1 MDTISVL
8 GGLSQEI
15 ADQQQNMTL
24 QLDTSAAESVDYTQY
39 YLDGLAESVENI
51 FSAIIVGGIDRTN
64 VELLR
69 QKHEV
74 YKQALVKFKS
84 MYSRNVFTNE
94 YAFFHSVL
102 SSLKIP
108 VFSWAQLDV
117 IINNSADSILT
128 SERIDLSGFATFN
141 GVASTDEEKLEAF
154 KFLVKQKFELLS
166 NKAVTIEEFDSACKI
181 YNTCYKED
189 EMTKLVNDMAIIM
202 TSGLSKKVGPGRKRI
217 WKGADDVQEYYR
229 HKKAE
234 IDSIEAMEG
243 KIRSVVIG
251 EKWLSEQLEN
261 KKTEDSEPLI
271 DTGIAEIDSI
281 HGPLHRGNMFEAL
294 GPTKGGKTTIISY
307 MVDRCLAAGL
317 NVAVW
322 PLEGTKEEWIA
333 GLEAAMI
340 RKQGRLNVNKKDILE
355 KNFATDED
363 YQLYVAA
370 ETELALG
377 EGRGHLSFI
386 EGICYVEDMIDT
398 LTDHYNKDNAFDVI
412 VIDSP
417 LLALSNTGKSKPD
430 RIGECF
436 TILKNFIN
444 NKLPRKALALVT
456 AQLKQS
462 IIDELRA
469 NPQMEIPET
478 AGGESAETIRTPD
491 YVICLVST
499 KEERQNKL
507 AKLHDV
513 AVRHTAPFKP
523 FYLRAEFGCCH
534 FYSDPGLNAI

>member
-1 MDTISVL
+1 MDAIEA
-8 GGLSQEI
+8 LSELSKNLE
-15 ADQQQNMTL
+15 QQQNPVVQSDQVVEPQDE
-24 QLDTSAAESVDYTQY
+24 QLYV
-39 YLDGLAESVENI
+39 DGLAESVENI
-51 FSAIIVGGIDRTN
+51 FSAVIVGGIDRTN
-64 VELLR
+64 TELLR
-69 QKHEV
+69 KKHEV
-74 YKQALVKFKS
+74 FKQAQAKFKS
-84 MYSRNVFTNE
+84 MYSQNVFTNE
-94 YAFFHSVL
+94 YAFLHSVL

-108 VFSWAQLDV
+108 VFSWAQLDI
-117 IINNSADSILT
+117 IINNSADDILT
-128 SERIDLSGFATFN
+128 SERIDLSNFAMFN

-154 KFLVKQKFELLS
+154 KYLVKQKFELLS
-166 NKAVTIEEFDSACKI
+166 NKAVTLEEFESACKI

-189 EMTKLVNDMAIIM
+189 EMMKLVNDMAIIM
-202 TSGLSKKVGPGRKRI
+202 TSGLSKKVGRGRKRI
-217 WKGADDVQEYYR
+217 WKGADDAQEYYR
-229 HKKAE
+229 RRKTE
-234 IDSIEAMEG
+234 IDSIEDTSE
-243 KIRSVVIG
+243 KVRSTVVN
-251 EKWLSEQLEN
+251 EKWLSERLAN
-261 KKTEDSEPLI
+261 KSTEDSEPMI
-271 DTGIAEIDSI
+271 DTGIIEMDSV
-281 HGPLHRGNMFEAL
+281 HGSLHRGNMLEFL
-294 GPTKGGKTTIISY
+294 GPTKGGKTTMTTY

-317 NVAVW
+317 NVAIW
-322 PLEGTKEEWIA
+322 PLEGTAEEWTA
-333 GLEAAMI
+333 GIEAAMI

-417 LLALSNTGKSKPD
+417 LLALSNTGKPKAE

-491 YVICLVST
+491 YVVCLVST
-499 KEERQNKL
+499 KEERRNKL

-513 AVRHTAPFKP
+513 AVRHTEAFKP
-523 FYLRAEFGCCH
+523 FYLRAEFGCCY
-534 FYSDPGLNAI
+534 FYSDSGLNAV

>member
-1 MDTISVL
+1 MDTLSMLSEIS
-8 GGLSQEI
+8 QTMTE
-15 ADQQQNMTL
+15 QQQTMP
-24 QLDTSAAESVDYTQY
+24 QLNVTAEAPAEESS
-39 YLDGLAESVENI
+39 YLDGLAESVDNI
-51 FSAIIVGGIDRTN
+51 FAAVIVGGIDRSN
-64 VELLR
+64 AELLR

-74 YKQALVKFKS
+74 FKQAQAKFKS
-84 MYSRNVFTNE
+84 MYVQNVFTNE

-102 SSLKIP
+102 TSLKIP
-108 VFSWAQLDV
+108 VFSWAQLDI
-117 IINNSADSILT
+117 IINNSADDILT
-128 SERIDLSGFATFN
+128 SERIDLSNFATFN

-154 KFLVKQKFELLS
+154 KYLVKVKFDELS
-166 NKAVTIEEFDSACKI
+166 NKAVTLDEYDSACKI
-181 YNTCYKED
+181 YNACYKED
-189 EMTKLVNDMAIIM
+189 ETMKLINDMAIIM
-202 TSGLSKKVGPGRKRI
+202 TSGLSKKVGLGRKRI
-217 WKGADDVQEYYR
+217 WKGADDAQEYYR
-229 HKKAE
+229 RRKAE
-234 IDSIEAMEG
+234 IDSIDETEG
-243 KIRSVVIG
+243 KIRSTVIN
-251 EKWLSEQLEN
+251 EKWLGEQMEN
-261 KKTEDSEPLI
+261 KKTEDNEPLI
-271 DTGIAEIDSI
+271 DTGIIEIDSV
-281 HGPLHRGNMFEAL
+281 HGPLHRGNMLEFL
-294 GPTKGGKTTIISY
+294 GPTKGGKTTLTTY
-307 MVDRCLAAGL
+307 MVERCLAAGL
-317 NVAVW
+317 NVAIW
-322 PLEGTKEEWIA
+322 PLEGTQEEWTAGIIA
-333 GLEAAMI
+333 SMI
-340 RKQGRLNVNKKDILE
+340 RKKGRLNVNKKDILE
-355 KNFATDED
+355 RNFATDED
-363 YQLYVAA
+363 YQLFVAA
-370 ETELALG
+370 EAELAMG

-417 LLALSNTGKSKPD
+417 LLALSRTGKSKPD

-456 AQLKQS
+456 AQLKQT

-469 NPQMEIPET
+469 NPAMEIPET

-491 YVICLVST
+491 YVVCLVST